1 MTALVWA
8 GEVSADARGKR
19 VLSGRCVLA
28 GGETGPFRCRCEDRG
43 PRPAET
49 LAATGRPAY
58 TGVGSGE
65 SKRKSRLI
73 LETTEP
79 LPIEKDSERLPL
91 QIPVRAA
98 WPAQLKLV
106 FEGGGLFALLSAEL
120 FLAVTRSD
128 VSPAADSHV
137 E

>member
-1 MTALVWA
+1 VSVGLAVETRVSDSAGQGRDTLRIAGLA

-65 SKRKSRLI
+65 SRRKSRLI

-79 LPIEKDSERLPL
+79 LPIEKDS
-91 QIPVRAA
+91 
-98 WPAQLKLV
+98 
-106 FEGGGLFALLSAEL
+106 
-120 FLAVTRSD
+120 
-128 VSPAADSHV
+128 
-137 E
+137 